1 MLVKTKLHTIQVL
14 VSKALIDLYINHDEL
29 FSVKKKKSKIQK
41 LLWNILYKNGY
52 ISRERYER
60 DRVEIIVDSDGILWL
75 NEKHI
80 EEKLDQK
87 QLWMTT
93 ENIFQ
98 TIVNLNMN

>member
-1 MLVKTKLHTIQVL
+1 M
-14 VSKALIDLYINHDEL
+14 
-29 FSVKKKKSKIQK
+29 
-41 LLWNILYKNGY
+41 
-52 ISRERYER
+52 
-60 DRVEIIVDSDGILWL
+60 EIIVDSDGILWL

-80 EEKLDQK
+80 EEMLDQK

>member
-1 MLVKTKLHTIQVL
+1 M
-14 VSKALIDLYINHDEL
+14 
-29 FSVKKKKSKIQK
+29 
-41 LLWNILYKNGY
+41 
-52 ISRERYER
+52 
-60 DRVEIIVDSDGILWL
+60 EIIVDSDGILWL